1 MKPTKLR
8 SCLEF
13 ISSLVKNY
21 FRVDLSSLGA
31 ANSGLFART
40 KRIKMPERILNK
52 QKSPIK
58 YILAVNSRQLLTTLA
73 LAVAVLLGACGN
85 KNNKIHCRIKG
96 TVPDSTYTMMLL
108 APSGSDFRVVDTDS
122 IPVVDGKFTFDLYVD
137 EVMPYE
143 LVSMEEHN
151 LGNMF
156 PCEFFAEE
164 GTINVTFYHYERD
177 AKRPTVKTKSP
188 TNTKFLEFDAER
200 MRMIAPILQELDSLN
215 NIGQWDSPRR
225 DELNALFYATLNQ
238 CTEDFI
244 RDDSSIVGL
253 YLLMFQALRMPH
265 SDTDDLLY
273 TKLYKEIYQPLFPN
287 HPLSMQIEEWIESRS
302 IKVGNRYID
311 FTAPALDGTQHTLSK
326 EIDGKIALI
335 DLWASWCGP
344 CRRTA
349 KSMIPVYEKYKDRGF
364 TIVGVAR
371 EGNREDMRRALAQDG
386 YPWLNLLDLHGK
398 NKIWN
403 KYGVEG
409 SGGIT
414 VLVDRDGTILAVA
427 PTAEEVE
434 QILQEKL

>member
-1 MKPTKLR
+1 MKPTKL
-8 SCLEF
+8 F
-13 ISSLVKNY
+13 
-21 FRVDLSSLGA
+21 
-31 ANSGLFART
+31 
-40 KRIKMPERILNK
+40 
-52 QKSPIK
+52 
-58 YILAVNSRQLLTTLA
+58 LA

-85 KNNKIHCRIKG
+85 KSDKIHCRIKG

-108 APSGSDFRVVDTDS
+108 APAGSDFRVVDADS
-122 IPVVDGKFTFDLYVD
+122 IPVVDGKFAFDLYVD

-156 PCEFFAEE
+156 LCEFFAEK
-164 GTINVTFYHYERD
+164 GTINVTFYHYERE
-177 AKRPTVKTKSP
+177 AKRPTVECDGP
-188 TNTKFLEFDAER
+188 MNMKFQQFDAER
-200 MRMIAPILQELDSLN
+200 MRRIAPILQQLDSLN
-215 NIGQWDSPRR
+215 STGQWDSPRMG
-225 DELNALFYATLNQ
+225 ELNELYYTTLNK
-238 CTEDFI
+238 CAEDFI
-244 RDDSSIVGL
+244 RDDNSIVGL
-253 YLLMFQALRMPH
+253 YLLMFQAVRMPH

-273 TKLYKEIYQPLFPN
+273 TKLYKEIYQPLFPD
-287 HPLSMQIEEWIESRS
+287 HPLSMQLEEWIESRC

-311 FTAPALDGTQHTLSK
+311 FTAPALDGTLHTLSK

-335 DLWASWCGP
+335 DLWASWCGS
-344 CRRTA
+344 CRQTA

-371 EGNREDMRRALAQDG
+371 ESNRDDMRRAVAQDG
-386 YPWLNLLDLHGK
+386 YPWLNLLELHGK

-427 PTAEEVE
+427 PTAEEVGR
-434 QILQEKL
+434 ILQEKLSLE